1 MCYFICI
8 LTAMN
13 ISKQEVYFQENNI
26 IAPDEQ
32 TQRNLAWMDLQY
44 LIDVKENGDKETKKL
59 IEWELYHRYIPCVH
73 WKDDEIQMSPSRS
86 GTNAWKLTNSI
97 GNCYRSCVTYED
109 SALSTPQTYIYTDKI
124 ANEFNDKI
132 IESAMHAA
140 NKNANQNTVR
150 RWEIYLSTLM
160 NKKIQ
165 INRII
170 TWIKDNGYPRNAI
183 GRSEVKVSQVNKSKQ
198 TLNEVLTTKQ

>member
-109 SALSTPQTYIYTDKI
+109 SALSTPQTYIYI
-124 ANEFNDKI
+124 YR
-132 IESAMHAA
+132 
-140 NKNANQNTVR
+140 QNC
-150 RWEIYLSTLM
+150 
-160 NKKIQ
+160 
-165 INRII
+165 
-170 TWIKDNGYPRNAI
+170 
-183 GRSEVKVSQVNKSKQ
+183 
-198 TLNEVLTTKQ
+198 